1 MNTIGFFFPRM
12 AGRIWMFE
20 RFGWLGM
27 VLSVLFWF
35 AIISLVIGLIL
46 RSRRHH
52 ATNFMQHRPT
62 APNDPL
68 EIAKARYAKGEI
80 TKEQF
85 DQLKNDLK

>member
-1 MNTIGFFFPRM
+1 MNTIGFFFPRF

-27 VLSVLFWF
+27 VLSVLFWV
-35 AIISLVIGLIL
+35 AIISLIIGLIR

-52 ATNFMQHRPT
+52 AAAFMSHRPT
-62 APNDPL
+62 SPNDPL
-68 EIAKARYAKGEI
+68 EIARTRYAKGEI

-85 DQLKNDLK
+85 EQLKNDLK

>member
-1 MNTIGFFFPRM
+1 MNTIGFFFPRF

-27 VLSVLFWF
+27 VLCIFFWV
-35 AIISLVIGLIL
+35 AIISLIIGLI
-46 RSRRHH
+46 RRNRVRRAAHFVPRR
-52 ATNFMQHRPT
+52 ASG
-62 APNDPL
+62 ANDPL

-80 TKEQF
+80 TQEQF